1 MRSTTRDSQYI
12 RARVLSVK
20 PRGMSTAEIEA
31 VIESDFVHEAD
42 TGAAPGGSAWQL
54 PTRNTYPVVTG
65 LTARSFPGRVDQM
78 VISWNAVAGADYYI
92 VEQSNDGINWT
103 RAGEVTT
110 NSYTA
115 TALYGPA
122 TLIRVAAV
130 GLTRGPWD
138 EVAYAFG
145 SDYMWINDASLMWSN
160 DANLMWSS

>member
-1 MRSTTRDSQYI
+1 MDSQYI

-20 PRGMSTAEIEA
+20 PRGMSTAEIEC
-31 VIESDFVHEAD
+31 VIESDFVHGAD
-42 TGAAPGGSAWQL
+42 AGAVPDGQAWQL

-65 LTARSFPGRVDQM
+65 LTARSYPGAVDKM
-78 VISWNAVAGADYYI
+78 VISWDAVAGADYYI
-92 VEQSNDGINWT
+92 VEQSADGISWI

-115 TALYGPA
+115 QALYGAA

-130 GLTRGPWD
+130 GLTRGAWE
-138 EVAYAFG
+138 EVGFAFG
-145 SDYMWINDASLMWSN
+145 SDYMWVNDAQLMWSS